1 LLVASEKDVLVC
13 LQEITDRAWLYL
25 KDEEEKAVQF
35 SHTWAHEAFKR
46 ACGIW

>member
-25 KDEEEKAVQF
+25 KDEEEKGSSIF
-35 SHTWAHEAFKR
+35 SYMGT
-46 ACGIW
+46 